1 MTDGHLFIKSH
12 LQRPEPSTPGG
23 HREALLCPG
32 PDAPAGPKWAG
43 AAGRARAGGLLPGT
57 PCSGQRWRSPPGGS
71 RPARSADLSLRYR
84 AGPPTPPPA
93 LPRPGS
99 AEPSALRCASRRLR
113 ARGARGRSPPCGV
126 WGPLGAGWASPS
138 AQVPQATTGAPRG
151 RMTPPPR
158 APTGSR
164 DDRRCCGRRVSS
176 PGPAARARQVEPLL
190 SLAGGTGVRPAH
202 PALPPPGLRRS
213 LPVHPAPESTW
224 RRSRSLVPR
233 CCASQRRR
241 TRPRPGR
248 RPTRRANDSGLLC
261 LPLVSVYPTP
271 KCHERANQTDDWRA
285 QCSPAGDA

>member
-43 AAGRARAGGLLPGT
+43 AAGRARVSGLLPGT
-57 PCSGQRWRSPPGGS
+57 PCSGQRWCSPPGGS

-93 LPRPGS
+93 LPCPGS
-99 AEPSALRCASRRLR
+99 AEPSALRCALRRLR

-138 AQVPQATTGAPRG
+138 AQVPQATAGAPRG

-190 SLAGGTGVRPAH
+190 SLAGGTGV
-202 PALPPPGLRRS
+202 
-213 LPVHPAPESTW
+213 
-224 RRSRSLVPR
+224 
-233 CCASQRRR
+233 
-241 TRPRPGR
+241 
-248 RPTRRANDSGLLC
+248 
-261 LPLVSVYPTP
+261 
-271 KCHERANQTDDWRA
+271 
-285 QCSPAGDA
+285 

>member
-1 MTDGHLFIKSH
+1 MPWAR
-12 LQRPEPSTPGG
+12 RPRWPQVGRRCGAGAGGRPPS
-23 HREALLCPG
+23 RDALLRAAVALASWGQPPREVCGLEPAVPG
-32 PDAPAGPKWAG
+32 
-43 AAGRARAGGLLPGT
+43 R
-57 PCSGQRWRSPPGGS
+57 
-71 RPARSADLSLRYR
+71 
-84 AGPPTPPPA
+84 PPTRPPA
-93 LPRPGS
+93 LPHPGS

-138 AQVPQATTGAPRG
+138 AQVPQATAGAPRG
-151 RMTPPPR
+151 RMTPPH

-164 DDRRCCGRRVSS
+164 DYRRCCGRRVSS
-176 PGPAARARQVEPLL
+176 PGSAARARQVAPLL

-213 LPVHPAPESTW
+213 LPVHPAPESAW

-261 LPLVSVYPTP
+261 LPLVSVYPAP
-271 KCHERANQTDDWRA
+271 KCRERANQTDDWRA

>member
-1 MTDGHLFIKSH
+1 MTDGHLFIKSL

-151 RMTPPPR
+151 RMTHPP
-158 APTGSR
+158 A
-164 DDRRCCGRRVSS
+164 
-176 PGPAARARQVEPLL
+176 
-190 SLAGGTGVRPAH
+190 
-202 PALPPPGLRRS
+202 PPPGPGTTGAAAGGGSR
-213 LPVHPAPESTW
+213 PPAPPPAPARW
-224 RRSRSLVPR
+224 SRCSALRVGPGCDPPTPR
-233 CCASQRRR
+233 CL
-241 TRPRPGR
+241 RPG
-248 RPTRRANDSGLLC
+248 
-261 LPLVSVYPTP
+261 
-271 KCHERANQTDDWRA
+271 
-285 QCSPAGDA
+285 